1 MRRVAIVLIGLV
13 TGSISGWLLLAGFC
27 NIPMIKSGNSCG
39 HNAYLWLLIFL
50 PIGLVGG
57 VYLTRHLAKADSR
70 KKHTQNKA

>member
-39 HNAYLWLLIFL
+39 HNAHRWLSIFL

-57 VYLTRHLAKADSR
+57 VYLTRHRAKADSR